1 MYRGILKGAFQHL
14 GRWIIDV
21 IARRPSG
28 WIGRWMYRG
37 GPKAHEASFRAVMDR
52 LGPLRGDRCLEIGCG
67 SGVLLERV
75 LAAGAASAAG
85 LDHSPDM
92 LALAMERNRE
102 AIASDRLRLKLGD
115 AAQIP
120 WPDQTFTAALSANMF
135 FFVYEP
141 EAVLAELF
149 RVLVPGGRLVIATMA
164 GPLPKPSL
172 RCPWLLPPM
181 GPALRVYTDE
191 EMRAMYERAGFTNIR
206 VESNGLQLGRGFR
219 PAG

>member
-1 MYRGILKGAFQHL
+1 MSRRISDKAFHDPAA
-14 GRWIIDV
+14 WIIDV

-28 WIGRWMYRG
+28 WIGRRMYRG
-37 GPKAHEASFRAVMDR
+37 GPKAHEASFQAVMDQ
-52 LGPLRGDRCLEIGCG
+52 LGPLQGDRCLEIGCG

-92 LALAMERNRE
+92 LALSMERNRQ
-102 AIASDRLRLKLGD
+102 AIANERLRLKLGD

-120 WPDQTFTAALSANMF
+120 WPDRSFDAALSANMF
-135 FFVYEP
+135 FFVEEP
-141 EAVLAELF
+141 ERVLAELF
-149 RVLVPGGRLVIATMA
+149 RVLVPGGRLVIATMP

-181 GPALRVYTDE
+181 GPALRVYADD
-191 EMRAMYERAGFTNIR
+191 EMRAMFERTGFTDVSVR
-206 VESNGLQLGRGFR
+206 SEGLQLARGFR

>member
-1 MYRGILKGAFQHL
+1 MSRRVPDKIFQRVS
-14 GRWIIDV
+14 RWFVDV

-28 WIGRWMYRG
+28 WIGRRMYRG

-67 SGVLLERV
+67 SGVLLER
-75 LAAGAASAAG
+75 LLEAGAASAAG

-102 AIASDRLRLKLGD
+102 AIADERLRLKLGD
-115 AAQIP
+115 AARIP
-120 WPDQTFTAALSANMF
+120 WPDRTFDAALSANMF
-135 FFVYEP
+135 FFVEEP
-141 EAVLAELF
+141 ERVLAELF
-149 RVLVPGGRLVIATMA
+149 RVLVTGGRAVIATMP

-181 GPALRVYTDE
+181 GPALRVYADE
-191 EMRAMYERAGFTNIR
+191 EMRAMLERAGFVDVS
-206 VESNGLQLGRGFR
+206 VEGKGLQLARGFR
-219 PAG
+219 PAS